1 MNGIKTMA
9 GGADYLNNFLILDE
23 NENSSKMSMSLTK
36 VQQHSLSFVSVSTV
50 LSIYQFIIVRADS
63 KVIDLLILIIIGQ
76 ESTSKQFI
84 NKI

>member
-1 MNGIKTMA
+1 MA

-76 ESTSKQFI
+76 ESTSQQFI

>member
-1 MNGIKTMA
+1 MA

-23 NENSSKMSMSLTK
+23 NENSYKMSMSLTK

-76 ESTSKQFI
+76 ESTSQQFI